1 MNASSEPIDSTSV
14 TPVTPDPAGVL
25 AGLHEFPETDSTREF
40 TRVLVGHPFLNDLA
54 PQHLQCLAASA
65 VWVRCRAEEFLFRE
79 GEPANRFY
87 LIQSGRVAL
96 EAHLRDEAPVE
107 VQLMGAGEVIGWS
120 WLFPPCHWNFDA
132 RALEPVTAISFFGTR
147 LREQCDEDHDFGYE
161 MMRRMTH
168 VVIERLQATRRQLL
182 KCRR

>member
-1 MNASSEPIDSTSV
+1 MNATSDPADP
-14 TPVTPDPAGVL
+14 TPVESAAAG
-25 AGLHEFPETDSTREF
+25 AGASSQAFPETDSSRDF
-40 TRVLVGHPFLNDLA
+40 SRVLASHPFLRDLA
-54 PQHLQCLAASA
+54 PEHLQHLAVNA
-65 VWVRCRAEEFLFRE
+65 VWVQCRAEEFLFRE

-107 VQLMGAGEVIGWS
+107 VQLLGAGEVIGWS

-147 LREQCDEDHDFGYE
+147 LREQCDQDHHFGYE
-161 MMRRMTH
+161 IMRRMTH
-168 VVIERLQATRRQLL
+168 VVIDRLQATRRQLL
-182 KCRR
+182 ECRR